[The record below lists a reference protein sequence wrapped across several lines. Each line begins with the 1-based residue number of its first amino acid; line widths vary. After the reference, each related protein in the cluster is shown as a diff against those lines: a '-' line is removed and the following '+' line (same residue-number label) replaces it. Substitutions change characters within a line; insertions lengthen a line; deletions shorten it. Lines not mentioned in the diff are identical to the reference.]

1 MPIIW
6 WADGPGMPGLRDT
19 AAGGLVDWPWCYGDS
34 AIRARSVGVM
44 VSEEDPLLTAT
55 EAAKVVGRYPST
67 ARAVAAARWG
77 KDPRLLRVGGRWAA
91 PLSWWRAA
99 LEETPKRAKRGSRQ
113 HKTERGE
120 AEDN

>member
-1 MPIIW
+1 
-6 WADGPGMPGLRDT
+6 MPGLRDT

-34 AIRARSVGVM
+34 AIRARSVGV
-44 VSEEDPLLTAT
+44 VVGEEDPLLTAT

-99 LEETPKRAKRGSRQ
+99 LEDVPKRARRGSR
-113 HKTERGE
+113 KPKPESTGE
-120 AEDN
+120 AEGN